1 MEARRPVW
9 KWMAA
14 AFCAALALAI
24 GAMSVALVTQ
34 HRLRIGPGL
43 EVTAR
48 FAFLLLAGIRRG
60 ALRSLFGD
68 AFLPLRTQAGAR
80 PLLRRGDCRSSGA
93 CGDHLLGWTS
103 ASLDDLH
110 HLWRRGVLHV
120 FACASVGP
128 ARAGGSASQCLA
140 APPLCR
146 DELHSLRLHS
156 GFFQISNLRPHRRRQ
171 ISSFP
176 RARDLRP
183 NIEARCIGA
192 DRVALES
199 CSTT

>member
-1 MEARRPVW
+1 MEDRRPLW

-24 GAMSVALVTQ
+24 GAMSVALVIQ

-48 FAFLLLAGIRRG
+48 FAFLLFWPAYVGG
-60 ALRSLFGD
+60 ALTR
-68 AFLPLRTQAGAR
+68 
-80 PLLRRGDCRSSGA
+80 A
-93 CGDHLLGWTS
+93 CGDHLLVWTS

-110 HLWRRGVLHV
+110 HLRRRGVFNV
-120 FACASVGP
+120 FACASAGP
-128 ARAGGSASQCLA
+128 THAGGSASQCLA
-140 APPLCR
+140 AHPLCR

-176 RARDLRP
+176 RARDLRH
-183 NIEARCIGA
+183 NIEARCMGE
-192 DRVALES
+192 DRIALES
-199 CSTT
+199 CSTI